1 MHQYSDKDDRRET
14 DNWTRIILAAHGV
27 ILLVI
32 VALVTNYPA
41 VSEWVSAA
49 AQAEFVN
56 PDITSVGPTQL
67 AQPSEPMRVVRNN

>member
-1 MHQYSDKDDRRET
+1 MQQYQDKDGPRET
-14 DNWTRIILAAHGV
+14 DNRIRIILAAHGV

-49 AQAEFVN
+49 AQAEFASHDV
-56 PDITSVGPTQL
+56 TSAGPTQV
-67 AQPSEPMRVVRNN
+67 AQPAGQMRVVRSD